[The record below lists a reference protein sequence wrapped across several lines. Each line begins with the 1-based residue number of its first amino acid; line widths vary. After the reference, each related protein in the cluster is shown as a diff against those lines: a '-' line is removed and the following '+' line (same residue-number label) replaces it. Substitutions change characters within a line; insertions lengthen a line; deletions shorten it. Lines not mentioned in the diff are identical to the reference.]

1 MEEAKVVE
9 MVGSTEE
16 VVKVEWKVEGAR
28 EEEEWVEEAKV
39 VEMAGSME
47 EVAMVEWKVEGAKE
61 EVE

>member
-1 MEEAKVVE
+1 M
-9 MVGSTEE
+9 
-16 VVKVEWKVEGAR
+16 EGAR
-28 EEEEWVEEAKV
+28 EEEVWVEEAKV